1 MPERLIVEVDQDLS
15 DLIPPFLAHKRADTQ
30 TIIAAAEQ
38 NDYDVIDHLS
48 HRLKGEGA
56 SYGFP
61 VLTDLGRR
69 LEAAAHQRDVKAVKQ
84 WASELLQYLERVEV
98 VYQASEG

>member
-1 MPERLIVEVDQDLS
+1 MPEKVVVEVDQDLS
-15 DLIPPFLAHKRADTQ
+15 DLIPGFLTHKRADIQ
-30 TIIAAAEQ
+30 TIIAAAEHK
-38 NDYDVIDHLS
+38 DYEVIDRLS

-69 LEAAAHQRDVKAVKQ
+69 LEDASRHHDLAAVNQ
-84 WASELLQYLERVEV
+84 WASELQHYLERVEV
-98 VYQASEG
+98 VYHPSEG